1 MKRKCELDQ
10 GNERLKKFTIDCNE
24 TSFQINQHS
33 IFDRNTF
40 SQNEQIKTHAGEEM
54 EQEYSLERMEAL
66 DPKVQYNVNNNCF
79 YIQNDSV
86 ESDIS
91 NNIEDYDHH
100 EFDEIS
106 ALKSLLTIMHPTETI
121 LYTIK
126 RLRVAATNNRF
137 KQRAKQQ
144 QFLLSDLTSEEST
157 KNKYLLEEITGL
169 VDRFVSNG
177 QPDIYHETYEQLKA
191 KLNP

>member
-1 MKRKCELDQ
+1 
-10 GNERLKKFTIDCNE
+10 
-24 TSFQINQHS
+24 
-33 IFDRNTF
+33 
-40 SQNEQIKTHAGEEM
+40 
-54 EQEYSLERMEAL
+54 MEAL
-66 DPKVQYNVNNNCF
+66 NRKTPYNVNNNRF
-79 YIQNDSV
+79 YIQNDSI
-86 ESDIS
+86 ESNLS

-100 EFDEIS
+100 EFNEIT

-137 KQRAKQQ
+137 KQRATQR
-144 QFLLSDLTSEEST
+144 QFLLSDLTSEESK

-177 QPDIYHETYEQLKA
+177 RSDIYHETYEQLKA
-191 KLNP
+191 KLNL